1 MTTETELIKRIEQL
15 EEHVK
20 ELSERLEN
28 ARFCNRYF
36 SRGNTFRGVLNK
48 PKMLQMANHE

>member
-1 MTTETELIKRIEQL
+1 MTIETELIKRIEQL

-28 ARFCNRYF
+28 AMFCNRYF
-36 SRGNTFRGVLNK
+36 SRGNTFRGEL
-48 PKMLQMANHE
+48 KMMKSMEIANHE